1 MKRRVGAVVGGVLAV
16 LVVLVVVLV
25 GPRGAQ
31 ADDSGAA
38 RELLE
43 RSRDAATDHE
53 FSGTVL
59 VEWLEGGQRHERTI
73 PVEVGDGVLRMGE
86 DRLVSAG
93 SRRMLRTDQGWQ
105 LLWTGRSKSTEP
117 DPADKY
123 RFDVT
128 TDVLVAKRPATQV
141 AISRSGANGVRERM
155 YFDDAT
161 GMLLRRDQIDA
172 RGRLVRR
179 FAFVKLTSPQPAN
192 GADNQKLPKV
202 DQQSRDDAP
211 DVLADVPE
219 GIRAP
224 KRIGRGFV
232 LSGAYSQPDGSV
244 QLYYSDGL
252 LGLSV
257 FERKGQLAWD
267 ELPPG
272 GRTVELEGTRTRVYA
287 TSAGLAVVWGKNDL
301 AYTCVTDASM
311 DEIRAIAAD
320 LAHGDDPDVLE
331 DIGRF
336 VTAPFSW
343 G

>member
-1 MKRRVGAVVGGVLAV
+1 MSRRIAALVGGALAV
-16 LVVLVVVLV
+16 LLVVLV

-38 RELLE
+38 RELLD

-53 FSGTVL
+53 FEGTVL
-59 VEWLEGGQRHERTI
+59 VEWLEGGQRQERTI
-73 PVEVGDGVLRMGE
+73 AVEVGDGVLRMGK
-86 DRLVSAG
+86 DRLVSSG
-93 SRRMLRTDQGWQ
+93 TRRLLRTDQGWQ
-105 LLWTGRSKSTEP
+105 LLWTGQSKGAEP

-128 TDVLVAKRPATQV
+128 EGASVAQRPATQV
-141 AISRSGANGVRERM
+141 AISRSGANGARERL

-179 FAFVKLTSPQPAN
+179 FAFVRLTSPQPADAS
-192 GADNQKLPKV
+192 GTEKLPKV
-202 DQQSRDDAP
+202 ARKDAP
-211 DVLADVPE
+211 DVLADLPD
-219 GIRAP
+219 GMRAP

-232 LSGAYSQPDGSV
+232 LVGTYSQPDGSV

-257 FERKGQLAWD
+257 FERTGELAWD
-267 ELPPG
+267 ELPAG
-272 GRTVELEGTRTRVYA
+272 GRTMELGGTRTRVYA
-287 TSAGLAVVWGKNDL
+287 TSAGLAVVWGSDGIT
-301 AYTCVTDASM
+301 YTCVTDASL
-311 DEIRAIAAD
+311 DEIREIADD
-320 LAHGDDPDVLE
+320 LAHGDDSDVLE

-336 VTAPFSW
+336 VTGPFSW